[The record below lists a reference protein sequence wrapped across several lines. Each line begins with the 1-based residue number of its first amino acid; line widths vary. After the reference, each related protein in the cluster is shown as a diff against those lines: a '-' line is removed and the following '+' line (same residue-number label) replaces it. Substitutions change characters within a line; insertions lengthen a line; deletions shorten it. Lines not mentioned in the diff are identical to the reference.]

1 MKGGTC
7 LLQAGTTPSWSL
19 CDISRQPRLTFMSH
33 GNFDSVYRK
42 VGRTTCFM
50 VFGLGIFYAIVTTL
64 GLLSLKSSLDTI
76 GDPYFTIMEILSILI
91 SLLMAISLVAVH
103 YYASPVDRFF
113 SLIALIFM
121 FIAAGITSSVH
132 FIILSVSQY
141 LAPEQLQ
148 NVLFF
153 FSFQWPSVV
162 YALDILAWDLFFGL
176 SMLFVA
182 PVFKKE
188 RFGKNLKVLLI
199 FCGILSLI
207 GLIGVPLQNMQIRNI
222 GIIGY
227 AVVGPVA
234 FLFIGKILGSTK
246 QAQV

>member
-1 MKGGTC
+1 
-7 LLQAGTTPSWSL
+7 
-19 CDISRQPRLTFMSH
+19 
-33 GNFDSVYRK
+33 
-42 VGRTTCFM
+42 M

-64 GLLSLKSSLDTI
+64 GLLSLKSPLDTI

-91 SLLMAISLVAVH
+91 SLLMAISMVAVH
-103 YYASPVDRFF
+103 YYTSPVDRFF

-132 FIILSVSQY
+132 FIILSLRQY
-141 LAPEQLQ
+141 LALEQLQ
-148 NVLFF
+148 NVSFF

-234 FLFIGKILGSTK
+234 FLFIGKILGSTR
-246 QAQV
+246 QVQV